1 MVTRWCS
8 QYEEIGVT
16 VLYKHGRKLVGDRT
30 VKSRLLKVQ
39 VTESQFADDLALY
52 TVTRAALESADGR
65 FVDVASCCG
74 LTVSLVKTKGLA
86 IGATLGED
94 DASPV
99 KANGGEIEMVKD
111 FTYLGSKLSC
121 DGEITAEIS
130 CILLRLLRPLVV

>member
-1 MVTRWCS
+1 MLYILSLPCHAMVTRWRS
-8 QYEEIGVT
+8 QCEEVGVT

-86 IGATLGED
+86 IGAALGEVMF
-94 DASPV
+94 PQ
-99 KANGGEIEMVKD
+99 
-111 FTYLGSKLSC
+111 
-121 DGEITAEIS
+121 
-130 CILLRLLRPLVV
+130 